1 MGNTAST
8 SSASSHQ
15 TISSTRQPPRPS
27 TARLPSSS
35 SSTHNLRKMKS
46 SSTLSSLG
54 KLYQQANH
62 SSASVVSRISKSSNR
77 PIQNNEKILDI
88 GKPTQFEHGIHV
100 EYNKD
105 NGKFM
110 GLPDVWQA
118 SLPSDDVLNTNYI
131 NPNLVPSPAS
141 NKHSNNSKPIVP
153 KPNTYEK
160 KSSLI
165 GKPYNIQHNVHVE
178 VDNHGFKGLPIEWQK
193 LLQASGISED
203 IVNAHPKD
211 VQRLIH
217 VRMPDSLQQSK
228 KNISKSSNNSFTSST
243 SSASINNNNSNI
255 KNNTINDKNNNNN
268 NTNNNS
274 NNSNNNNSTTD
285 KNNNNDKNNSDLP
298 IGFAPPSRAPPRQTK
313 INTLTS
319 RPASSSLQPS
329 SSSSSSSSFSYSSYS
344 SLTSRIS
351 TPDSP
356 IDKLPDSTTTITD
369 NQKEQ
374 STIKTHLDLDSNFI
388 DIMDHTD
395 PTKLYT
401 DYVLIA
407 EGESGP
413 MYAAKQIST
422 DRIVA
427 IKKIS
432 KESEQKLSKIR
443 NELTTMKMSRHP
455 NIVEFIACY
464 TTDEEIWVV
473 MEYMDMA
480 LSDIISVDQ
489 AKLSEE
495 QMGRIARDILRG
507 LCRLHRLSRIHRDI
521 RSDNVLLNMRG
532 EIKLTDFSHC
542 AQLTKQH
549 PKRQSV
555 IGTPY
560 WMAPEVIKGMEY
572 DAKADIWSLGVLM
585 IEMAEGDPP
594 YVEHPPLRALF
605 LIASNGLPPFLE
617 PDRWSEQFKDFVKQC
632 TTVDPEKRPDANALL
647 RHPFVLSVATKEDI
661 VQLIEETRQLEDDNN
676 EE

>member
-1 MGNTAST
+1 
-8 SSASSHQ
+8 
-15 TISSTRQPPRPS
+15 
-27 TARLPSSS
+27 
-35 SSTHNLRKMKS
+35 
-46 SSTLSSLG
+46 
-54 KLYQQANH
+54 
-62 SSASVVSRISKSSNR
+62 
-77 PIQNNEKILDI
+77 
-88 GKPTQFEHGIHV
+88 
-100 EYNKD
+100 
-105 NGKFM
+105 M

-131 NPNLVPSPAS
+131 NPNLVPSPAN
-141 NKHSNNSKPIVP
+141 NKRNNSNSTKTTTS
-153 KPNTYEK
+153 KSNTYDK
-160 KSSLI
+160 KPSLI

-193 LLQASGISED
+193 LLQASGITED
-203 IVNAHPKD
+203 IVNAHPND
-211 VQRLIH
+211 VQRLIN

-228 KNISKSSNNSFTSST
+228 KNISKSSNNSFTSSSSST
-243 SSASINNNNSNI
+243 SSSSASINNNNNNSTNI
-255 KNNTINDKNNNNN
+255 NNDNNKAKINNKHNNSKNNNNI
-268 NTNNNS
+268 
-274 NNSNNNNSTTD
+274 
-285 KNNNNDKNNSDLP
+285 NDNDLP

-319 RPASSSLQPS
+319 QLPPSSIQPS
-329 SSSSSSSSFSYSSYS
+329 SSSSSSSTFSYSSHS

-356 IDKLPDSTTTITD
+356 IDKLPNSNITITD
-369 NQKEQ
+369 IQNDQ
-374 STIKTHLDLDSNFI
+374 SNIKTHLDLDSNFI
-388 DIMDHTD
+388 EDIMDHAD
-395 PTKLYT
+395 PTKLYS

-432 KESEQKLSKIR
+432 KDSEQKLSKIR

-489 AKLSEE
+489 SKLTEE
-495 QMGRIARDILRG
+495 HMGRIARDILRG

-542 AQLTKQH
+542 AQLTKHH

-572 DAKADIWSLGVLM
+572 DAKADVWSLGVLM

-605 LIASNGLPPFLE
+605 LIASNGLPSFLE

-632 TTVDPEKRPDANALL
+632 TTVDPVKRPDANALL
-647 RHPFVLSVATKEDI
+647 RHPFVLSVATKEAI
-661 VQLIEETRQLEDDNN
+661 VQLIEETRQMEEDI